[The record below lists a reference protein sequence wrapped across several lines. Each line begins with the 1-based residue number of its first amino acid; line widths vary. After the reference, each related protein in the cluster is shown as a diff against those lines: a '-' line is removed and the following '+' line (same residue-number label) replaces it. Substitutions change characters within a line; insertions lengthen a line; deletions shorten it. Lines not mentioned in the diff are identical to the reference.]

1 MMSIVRK
8 KGRCHKRFLKN
19 NIHIINMLKK
29 RRHRFNLKKAVSGF
43 TAGNGATFQKL
54 ELIVQFIRKIHVSKN
69 SIKL

>member
-1 MMSIVRK
+1 
-8 KGRCHKRFLKN
+8 
-19 NIHIINMLKK
+19 MLKK